1 MKTGQKGLD
10 LIKHFEQ
17 YRGDAYQDSV
27 GVWTIGYGRIKE
39 VKPGDTMSLKEAE
52 GYLAEELAHEY
63 EGYVNKYVTVPLTQD
78 QFDGL
83 VAWVYNLGGGAL
95 KSSTL
100 LKRLNAGKYDECP
113 FQMKRWNKAGGKVL
127 AGLVRRRAS
136 EALLFE
142 TGEENYHPDG
152 WDDNL

>member
-17 YRGDAYQDSV
+17 FRGDAYQDSV
-27 GVWTIGYGRIKE
+27 GVWTIGYGRIKG
-39 VKPGDTMSLKEAE
+39 VKSGDTCTLEQAEAW
-52 GYLAEELAHEY
+52 LAEELDHEY

-95 KSSTL
+95 RSSTL
-100 LKRLNAGKYDECP
+100 LKRLNASLYDEVP

-127 AGLVRRRAS
+127 RGLVRRRCS

-142 TGEENYHPDG
+142 TGEANYHPDG
-152 WDDNL
+152 WDD